1 MASWSAGVLDEDV
14 VDARRS
20 DLCARIMNAGGDWE
34 GGIDINVCNT

>member
-20 DLCARIMNAGGDWE
+20 DLCARMISAGVDWE
-34 GGIDINVCNT
+34 GGIDMKECNI